1 MLELEVIIFP
11 LNWMVNYY
19 NVEETAE
26 PYIYSIEL
34 KNYSKKGKFSIDIL
48 DGGSVLASGQQF
60 EIEKKGMS
68 QNNMFD
74 F

>member
-1 MLELEVIIFP
+1 MVIITMLKKL
-11 LNWMVNYY
+11 LNL
-19 NVEETAE
+19 
-26 PYIYSIEL
+26 IYSVEL
-34 KNYSKKGKFSIDIL
+34 KNYSKKGKFAIDIL

-68 QNNMFD
+68 QNDMFD